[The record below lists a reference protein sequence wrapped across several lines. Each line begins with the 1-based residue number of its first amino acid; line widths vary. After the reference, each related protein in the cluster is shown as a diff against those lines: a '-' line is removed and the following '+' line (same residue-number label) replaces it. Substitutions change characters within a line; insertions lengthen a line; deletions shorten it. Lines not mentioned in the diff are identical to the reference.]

1 MIKDVLPVDE
11 IPSAQGAKIS
21 NVGNGNFQRRF
32 SIFPTLEIGFPS
44 VGFRFILS
52 GVVLNSDGDYPL
64 CAIPSVLA
72 AVSQDSFT
80 YNEKGTRP
88 LRSHPMVP
96 TRSRGGRGALS

>member
-1 MIKDVLPVDE
+1 MLVDG
-11 IPSAQGAKIS
+11 ISSAQGAKIS

-44 VGFRFILS
+44 VGFRFILP

-80 YNEKGTRP
+80 YNEKGTGP
-88 LRSHPMVP
+88 AIPPHGS
-96 TRSRGGRGALS
+96 LS